1 MLEGYFI
8 QYKFVVPDS
17 MKLSSYTYQK
27 IFRAI
32 YGYTQNVKKSNGK
45 RYHYYRHGLL
55 TDVPYIRPGKNCVI
69 IPKEILSKVVEFFK
83 TGKNP
88 THKWITKGEWKAVYY
103 IDDKKIEE
111 SLAAKAFEAL
121 INRLSFSEDHIP
133 LINAIKGEV
142 DISKNKEELLHLC
155 RKVTQWNW
163 YQFCYQYSEILKKF
177 HSFYSQLKS
186 SLSP

>member
-45 RYHYYRHGLL
+45 RYHYYRQGLL

-69 IPKEILSKVVEFFK
+69 VPKEALNRLVEFFK

-88 THKWITKGEWKAVYY
+88 THKWSTKGEWKAVYY

-111 SLAAKAFEAL
+111 AAAAKAFEAL
-121 INRLSFSEDHIP
+121 LSRISISEEHIP
-133 LINAIKGEV
+133 
-142 DISKNKEELLHLC
+142 ISKILEENIDVSNFRRELLEEC
-155 RKVTQWNW
+155 KKITQWSW
-163 YQFCYQYSEILKKF
+163 YQHCYPYSDLLKKF
-177 HSFYSQLKS
+177 QDLYLQLRS